1 MKTETE
7 IKEELEKVNKEIAD
21 IRKFLKDKVEF
32 RDDEEMILEDLY
44 FLKEKKILLEW
55 ILN

>member
-7 IKEELEKVNKEIAD
+7 IKEELEKVNKDIAGSK
-21 IRKFLKDKVEF
+21 KFLRDEVEF

-44 FLKEKKILLEW
+44 LLKEKKKLLEW